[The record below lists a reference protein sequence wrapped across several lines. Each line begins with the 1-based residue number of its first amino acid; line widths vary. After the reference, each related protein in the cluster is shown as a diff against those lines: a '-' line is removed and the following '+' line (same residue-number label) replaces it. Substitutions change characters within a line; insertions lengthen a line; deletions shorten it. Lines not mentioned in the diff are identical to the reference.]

1 MHKFNIRHFTSKD
14 SKPLVNLVALDSE
27 SLDFAFRNSVEN
39 DWNATNLA
47 QPNPFV
53 REKLE
58 TRLRKGNAIHSTFE
72 TRKSFLFAR
81 LIFDSAKEV
90 SKSFVNSIGNILLR
104 LRMNFRI
111 FTSKIFV
118 EVKTTKRY
126 FSKLVAVNRQSKKL
140 IVNCFVILERFNDSY
155 ILLIRRIQTIFIHQL
170 NDHRGIDYD

>member
-111 FTSKIFV
+111 FTSKIF
-118 EVKTTKRY
+118 
-126 FSKLVAVNRQSKKL
+126 
-140 IVNCFVILERFNDSY
+140 
-155 ILLIRRIQTIFIHQL
+155 
-170 NDHRGIDYD
+170 